1 MVKHGVENEELQAYL
16 DGELTAARRAEVEV
30 HLRDCTECAAVL
42 DDLKRV
48 SEALKQWEVG
58 PAPASLHPPAVEI
71 EKAPVRW
78 WLRWQTAAALAASAA
93 VVLVVVSISIPNLM
107 RSRISL
113 DEGQQRKGQ
122 AAASKEPTPAQNVG
136 RDAEKSAL
144 TQPAA
149 PPEPRA
155 QAYRVTPGAGES
167 LEKTQPEASSD
178 FARRDR
184 EADAFAL
191 QKQERSEEAREAL
204 ADRALA
210 PELETKETVS
220 GGAVGGRL
228 AAQSQ
233 AAAVTTGEA
242 EEVERGM
249 SDRVST
255 ATERKDELARNVAAG
270 QLAQPEAFAADEAAP
285 LANRLR
291 AKSAGVLQL
300 IAYQVS
306 LTVEVEEFGAAK
318 QRVEQVVA
326 EAGGYLA
333 HARSEETPDQPQ
345 RADLTLRVPVEQL
358 SGVLDELRGLGRVKN
373 EQISSEE
380 VTEQVVDLEARL
392 RNARATEQRLI
403 AVLNER
409 TGKVRDILEVE
420 REIGR
425 TRQQVERMDAQR
437 QNLLRRAEMAT
448 IQVTLLEEFQAK
460 LEPAPVGTATRLRN
474 AFVDG
479 YESFVGTLL
488 GFAFF
493 FARYGLNLVFWVLF
507 FWAIWRLFRRTLLRR
522 LLVAS

>member
-16 DGELTAARRAEVEV
+16 DGELSPTRRAEVEM
-30 HLRDCTECAAVL
+30 HLRECAECAAVL

-48 SEALKQWEVG
+48 SAALQQWEVE
-58 PAPASLHPPAVEI
+58 PAPASMRPPAVDT
-71 EKAPVRW
+71 EKRPASW

-93 VVLVVVSISIPNLM
+93 VVLLVVSISIPNLM
-107 RSRISL
+107 RSRLPVDEAQQTQAETADQESSEVLSL
-113 DEGQQRKGQ
+113 
-122 AAASKEPTPAQNVG
+122 
-136 RDAEKSAL
+136 
-144 TQPAA
+144 
-149 PPEPRA
+149 
-155 QAYRVTPGAGES
+155 QAYRLGDEAAQPTAPSTPAAGVEAYRVA
-167 LEKTQPEASSD
+167 PETAEVFEEPVPDVSSD
-178 FARRDR
+178 IARRDQ
-184 EADAFAL
+184 EADAVAL
-191 QKQERSEEAREAL
+191 KKQAGADEARKAL
-204 ADRALA
+204 AERALA
-210 PELETKETVS
+210 AEPPGKE
-220 GGAVGGRL
+220 GGAGAAVGGRL

-233 AAAVTTGEA
+233 AATVTTGEA
-242 EEVERGM
+242 MEVERGM
-249 SDRVST
+249 SDRIST
-255 ATERKDELARNVAAG
+255 ATEAKSETTQNLAAGELARR
-270 QLAQPEAFAADEAAP
+270 EAFVADEAAP
-285 LANRLR
+285 AANRLR

-300 IAYQVS
+300 IAYHVS

-333 HARSEETPDQPQ
+333 QARSEETPDQPQ

-358 SGVLDELRGLGRVKN
+358 SAVLEELRGLGRVKN

-403 AVLNER
+403 DVLNEC

-425 TRQQVERMDAQR
+425 TRQQIERMDAQR

-448 IQVTLLEEFQAK
+448 LQVTLLEEFQAR

-493 FARYGLNLVFWVLF
+493 FARLGWS
-507 FWAIWRLFRRTLLRR
+507 WC
-522 LLVAS
+522 SGSGCCG